1 MKRILNLAAAF
12 AAVLVSVLNLSAKDR
27 TEILKVYNWSD
38 YIAEGVIDEFEQ
50 WYFEQTGEKIQVIYQ
65 VFDVNEAM
73 LSKIEKGH
81 EDYDVVCPSDYIIER
96 MLNNGLLIPL
106 DFAALG
112 NTPNYIN
119 DTKSP
124 YIEKM
129 FRQINP
135 EIDANDYSVAYMWGT
150 TGILYNTAFVS
161 REEASTWDIIRNPK
175 FSGKVLIKDAP
186 RDVYGPVLIYLK
198 QNELKSGK
206 LTLQDLMSD
215 SSDESIAAVENYL
228 MQVKPGVMGWEAD
241 LGNEQMTK
249 SLAYVSLNWSGD
261 AVWAMEEA
269 ASVGVSL
276 DYIVP
281 EEGSTVW
288 FDGWV
293 IPKYS
298 KNVKAATFFINFMC
312 RPDIAIRN
320 MEETGYIASSGAY
333 EVLESQIDESFPA
346 IDLSYFFGE
355 EADSVHVNPILY
367 PDRSV
372 IERCAL
378 EHDWGERTEALLS
391 MWQNVKGSR
400 AGIATYIVLIVALVA
415 VAAVVFINRKNR
427 RRRRSRSRR

>member
-215 SSDESIAAVENYL
+215 SSDESLAAVENYL

-241 LGNEQMTK
+241 LGKEQMTK

-427 RRRRSRSRR
+427 RRRKSRSRR

>member
-241 LGNEQMTK
+241 LGKEQMTK

>member
-1 MKRILNLAAAF
+1 MKRILKLAAAY

-27 TEILKVYNWSD
+27 NEILKVYNWSD
-38 YIAEGVIDEFEQ
+38 YIAEGVIEEFEQ
-50 WYFEQTGEKIQVIYQ
+50 WYFEQTGEKIEVIYQ

-112 NTPNYIN
+112 NTPDYIR

-135 EIDANDYSVAYMWGT
+135 GIDANDYSVAYMWGT

-175 FSGKVLIKDAP
+175 FAGKVLIKDAP

-215 SSDESIAAVENYL
+215 SSDESIAAVEHYL

-241 LGNEQMTK
+241 LGKEQMTK
-249 SLAYVSLNWSGD
+249 NLAYVSLNWSGD

-333 EVLESQIDESFPA
+333 EVLESQIDDSFPA
-346 IDLSYFFGE
+346 VDLSYFFGE

-400 AGIATYIVLIVALVA
+400 AGIATYIVLIVALAA
-415 VAAVVFINRKNR
+415 VAAVVFINRKNKRRRKSR
-427 RRRRSRSRR
+427 RRR

>member
-112 NTPNYIN
+112 NTPNYIK

-186 RDVYGPVLIYLK
+186 RDVYGSVLIYLK

-241 LGNEQMTK
+241 LGKEQMTK
-249 SLAYVSLNWSGD
+249 SLAYLSLNWSGD
-261 AVWAMEEA
+261 AVWAM
-269 ASVGVSL
+269 
-276 DYIVP
+276 
-281 EEGSTVW
+281 
-288 FDGWV
+288 
-293 IPKYS
+293 
-298 KNVKAATFFINFMC
+298 
-312 RPDIAIRN
+312 
-320 MEETGYIASSGAY
+320 
-333 EVLESQIDESFPA
+333 
-346 IDLSYFFGE
+346 
-355 EADSVHVNPILY
+355 
-367 PDRSV
+367 
-372 IERCAL
+372 
-378 EHDWGERTEALLS
+378 
-391 MWQNVKGSR
+391 
-400 AGIATYIVLIVALVA
+400 
-415 VAAVVFINRKNR
+415 
-427 RRRRSRSRR
+427 

>member
-1 MKRILNLAAAF
+1 MKRILKLAAAF

-27 TEILKVYNWSD
+27 NEILKVYNWSD
-38 YIAEGVIDEFEQ
+38 YIAEGVIEEFEQ
-50 WYFEQTGEKIQVIYQ
+50 WYFEQTGEKIEVIYQ

-112 NTPNYIN
+112 NTPDYIR

-135 EIDANDYSVAYMWGT
+135 GIDANDYSVAYMWGT

-175 FSGKVLIKDAP
+175 FAGKVLIKDAP

-215 SSDESIAAVENYL
+215 SSDESIAAVEHYL

-241 LGNEQMTK
+241 LGKEQMTK
-249 SLAYVSLNWSGD
+249 NLAYVSLNWSGD

-333 EVLESQIDESFPA
+333 EVLESQIDDSFPA
-346 IDLSYFFGE
+346 VDLSYFFGE

-400 AGIATYIVLIVALVA
+400 AGIATYIVLIVALAA
-415 VAAVVFINRKNR
+415 VAAVAFIHRKNKRSRNSR
-427 RRRRSRSRR
+427 RRR

>member
-1 MKRILNLAAAF
+1 MKRILKLAAAF

-27 TEILKVYNWSD
+27 NEILKVYNWSD
-38 YIAEGVIDEFEQ
+38 YIAEGVIEEFEQ
-50 WYFEQTGEKIQVIYQ
+50 WYFEQTGEKIEVIYQ

-112 NTPNYIN
+112 NTPDYIR

-135 EIDANDYSVAYMWGT
+135 GIDANDYSVAYMWGT

-175 FSGKVLIKDAP
+175 FAGKILIKDAP

-215 SSDESIAAVENYL
+215 SSDESIAAVEHYL

-241 LGNEQMTK
+241 LGKEQMTK
-249 SLAYVSLNWSGD
+249 NLAYVSLNWSGD

-333 EVLESQIDESFPA
+333 EVLESQIDDSFPA
-346 IDLSYFFGE
+346 VDLSYFFGE

-400 AGIATYIVLIVALVA
+400 AGIATYIVLIVALAA
-415 VAAVVFINRKNR
+415 VAAVVFINRKNKRRRKSR
-427 RRRRSRSRR
+427 RRR

>member
-112 NTPNYIN
+112 NTPNYIK

-241 LGNEQMTK
+241 LGKEQMTK

>member
-161 REEASTWDIIRNPK
+161 REEASTWDIIRNRK

-215 SSDESIAAVENYL
+215 SSDASIAAVENYL

-241 LGNEQMTK
+241 LGKEQMTK

-355 EADSVHVNPILY
+355 KADSVHVNPILY

>member
-1 MKRILNLAAAF
+1 MKRILKLAAAF

-27 TEILKVYNWSD
+27 NEILKVYNWSD
-38 YIAEGVIDEFEQ
+38 YIAEGVIEEFEQ
-50 WYFEQTGEKIQVIYQ
+50 WYFEQTGEKIEVIYQ

-112 NTPNYIN
+112 NTPDYIR

-135 EIDANDYSVAYMWGT
+135 GIDANDYSVAYMWGT

-175 FSGKVLIKDAP
+175 FAGKVLIKDAP

-215 SSDESIAAVENYL
+215 SSDESIAAVEHYL

-241 LGNEQMTK
+241 LGKEQMTK
-249 SLAYVSLNWSGD
+249 NLAYVSLNWSVD

-333 EVLESQIDESFPA
+333 EVLESQIDDSFPA
-346 IDLSYFFGE
+346 VDLSYFFGE

-400 AGIATYIVLIVALVA
+400 AGIATYIVLIVALAA
-415 VAAVVFINRKNR
+415 VAAVVFINRKNKRRRKSR
-427 RRRRSRSRR
+427 RRR